1 VGGREARLE
10 LATIRRDAGRHPN
23 LPGRPLKPGIEA
35 MDSPEEPRPGT
46 SKSASSP
53 EAPAT
58 RWRRWSRA
66 CRSHVGRTIL
76 AGLALVSLLALLF
89 ADALVAGP
97 MRTWVER
104 KVNSQLDGYT
114 IRLSRVHPHLWRL
127 AFELEGLVLVQD
139 THPEPAVGEFAV
151 LEFSVDLGE
160 LLRFRLVGDLVM
172 VRPALHVNLAQ
183 LEEEA
188 YRAANLH
195 ERGWQKALES
205 IFPIKLDRVEVRDG
219 SLRYLSGGA
228 ASKPIQ
234 LTSISM
240 LARNVRNVA
249 AVKGTFPSPVTL
261 EAVVFDT
268 GKVSFKGAADFLR
281 EPHAAGRGELSLEQ
295 VPLERL
301 DPIARQFQV
310 RTSGGLLSVKGSIE
324 YTPEAQTAH
333 LTSVLLED
341 LQVDYVT
348 SLATRV
354 IEEER
359 LRQALEVAG
368 RVRNAPGLFLRVDAL
383 RLINAQLGFVSDASK
398 PPYRLFM
405 HGVELKLENLDNHP
419 GQGRSSFHATGVFM
433 EGGSTEFTGGFLA
446 SATPVD
452 FDVRLK
458 VDVPRLSDLNPL
470 LLDAMDVDVARGR
483 LSLYTELA
491 VKDGKVEGYIKPL
504 FSGLK
509 ISDRKKDEG
518 KPLVKRV
525 EMHLLQFLAFVL
537 KNHSTQEVA
546 TVIRVSGSTID
557 PQADE
562 WEVIRRL
569 IANGFARAVL
579 PGFLDEPAAARPPGS
594 AAPRHP

>member
-1 VGGREARLE
+1 M
-10 LATIRRDAGRHPN
+10 T
-23 LPGRPLKPGIEA
+23 KP
-35 MDSPEEPRPGT
+35 
-46 SKSASSP
+46 SSP
-53 EAPAT
+53 A
-58 RWRRWSRA
+58 WSALRGHA
-66 CRSHVGRTIL
+66 GKKIL
-76 AGLALVSLLALLF
+76 AGLALVALLALLF
-89 ADALVAGP
+89 ADTLIAGP

-114 IRLSRVHPHLWRL
+114 VRLARVHPHLWRL
-127 AFELEGLVLVQD
+127 AFELDGLDLVQD
-139 THPEPAVGEFAV
+139 THPDPPVGSFAA

-160 LLRFRLVGDLVM
+160 LLRLRLVGDLVM

-188 YRAANLH
+188 GRAANPQ
-195 ERGWQKALES
+195 ERGWQKAVES

-219 SLRYLSGGA
+219 SLRYLSSGA

-234 LTSISM
+234 LTGISM

-268 GKVSFKGAADFLR
+268 GKLSFQGAADFLR
-281 EPHAAGRGELSLEQ
+281 EPHAAGRGELVLEQ

-301 DPIARQFQV
+301 DPIARQFNV
-310 RTSGGLLSVKGSIE
+310 RTSGGLLSVKGSVE
-324 YTPEAQTAH
+324 YTPETQAAH

-348 SLATRV
+348 SLATRA

-359 LRQALEVAG
+359 LRLALEVAG

-383 RLINAQLGFVSDASK
+383 RLINAQLGFVSDSTR

-419 GQGRSSFHATGVFM
+419 GQGRSSFHATGAFM
-433 EGGSTEFTGGFLA
+433 EGGATEFTGGFLA
-446 SATPVD
+446 SAKPVD

-470 LLDAMDVDVARGR
+470 LLESTGVDVARGR

-491 VKDGKVEGYIKPL
+491 VKEGRVEGYIKPL

-509 ISDRKKDEG
+509 ISDRRKDAG
-518 KPLVKRV
+518 KPLAKRV
-525 EMHLLQFLAFVL
+525 ELHLLQFLAFVL
-537 KNHSTQEVA
+537 KNQATQQVA
-546 TVIRVSGSTID
+546 AVVRISGSTID

-562 WEVIRRL
+562 WEVLRRL

-579 PGFLDEPAAARPPGS
+579 PGFKDESTRADPPVQ
-594 AAPRHP
+594 AAPRGP